1 MNNNL
6 LQYPGKD
13 TGEFPPRYANG
24 YYDVEQALERRYQQR
39 LTLRK
44 WQTKLS
50 EIGKWLATVEQHLIH
65 KPYTLTHAPVRPV
78 AHPRHI
84 RK

>member
-13 TGEFPPRYANG
+13 TGEYPPRYENG
-24 YYDVEQALERRYQQR
+24 YYDVEQALEIRYQ
-39 LTLRK
+39 LRHTMLK
-44 WQTKLS
+44 WREKIS
-50 EIGKWLATVEQHLIH
+50 EIGKWLAAFEQRIIH
-65 KPYTLTHAPVRPV
+65 KPYTLTHAHARPI
-78 AHPRHI
+78 AHPRHT